1 MLTLDLSHP
10 RMRSDPHPQWARLRE
25 AGPVHR
31 DDSGA
36 WLVVNHEPVAALL
49 RDPRL
54 GKDLRRWRDYASSR
68 PYGAGSLIEQHVEQ
82 WIKSRLPPA
91 HARWRRS
98 IAQALSHQAI
108 AALRPQVEHIADAL
122 FATLPTQA
130 SFDFMAR
137 FARQFPIRVIARA
150 MALSW
155 LADDRLLAWTSAVG
169 RVLEPDAPAA
179 DRAAA
184 AAALSELLAYL
195 HQAVDER
202 RRHPGDDLLSHLL
215 RPGDDGV
222 AQTSEELVATI
233 LLLLLSGDETS
244 ANLVANGVLALLRHP
259 DQLERLRGEPELM
272 PSAVEEVLRHAG
284 PACIVLRATYEPVR
298 IAQTTIPAGELV
310 LLVLASAN
318 RDPAVFDD
326 PDRFDIGRRPAGH
339 LAFGGGDHRCVGSA
353 IARMEATVAF
363 AGLVARAPQPS
374 LQLDEAGLEWLDTR
388 YLHGLERMVVAPAPL
403 VPRAMP

>member
-1 MLTLDLSHP
+1 MVTLDLSHP
-10 RMRSDPHPQWARLRE
+10 RMRSDPHPEWARLRE

-31 DDSGA
+31 DESGA
-36 WLVVNHEPVAALL
+36 WLVVRHEPVAAML

-54 GKDLRRWRDYASSR
+54 GKDLRRLRDYASSR

-82 WIKSRLPPA
+82 WIKCRLPPA

-98 IAQALSHQAI
+98 IADALSHQTI
-108 AALRPQVEHIADAL
+108 AVLRPQVQQIADSLLAS
-122 FATLPTQA
+122 LPTHEP
-130 SFDFMAR
+130 FDFIAR

-150 MALSW
+150 MALPW
-155 LADDRLLAWTSAVG
+155 LPRDQLVTWTTAVG

-179 DRAAA
+179 DHAAA
-184 AAALSELLAYL
+184 AAALSDLLAYL
-195 HQAVDER
+195 HKAVDDR

-215 RPGDDGV
+215 LQPRDDGI
-222 AQTSEELVATI
+222 AQTIEELVATI

-244 ANLVANGVLALLRHP
+244 ANLVANGVLALLRYP
-259 DQLERLRGEPELM
+259 DQLERLRSQPKLM

-298 IAQTTIPAGELV
+298 IARTTIPEGELV

-318 RDPAVFDD
+318 RDPTVFEE
-326 PDRFDIGRRPAGH
+326 PDRFDVGRKPAGH

-353 IARMEATVAF
+353 IARMEATVAL
-363 AGLVARAPQPS
+363 AGLISRFPQS
-374 LQLDEAGLEWLDTR
+374 LRHDEAGLEWLGAR
-388 YLHGLERMVVAPAPL
+388 YLHGLERMVVAPVSFP
-403 VPRAMP
+403 V